1 MSMRGGIREDVISN
15 LCSGAA
21 DADYIEHF
29 GSNATASPRQSA
41 DAFGNSGCVQLSG
54 VRRAHNLHR
63 NAALT
68 AGMIYTGAAASPPL
82 WCSVPAD
89 GTHRLPKFFRSS
101 LPMTEQHIDPNLIRS
116 RLPYSPITQRPPLRL
131 PKGERVAVWT
141 IVNVE
146 NWSPDNA
153 MPRTVLPPPMGQ
165 PLLPDIPNWAWH
177 EYGMRVGFWR
187 FLEVLGARNLK
198 ASFAVN
204 GSACRV
210 YEAACK
216 AAHEAGWD
224 FIGHGFIQRPMHR
237 VADQRAAIA
246 DTIEA
251 IRSLTGKAPRGW
263 ESPGL
268 TETVET
274 LDLLAEAGI
283 EFVCDWCLDDQP
295 VRMNTKA
302 GPIVAIPYTVEVNE
316 VVMTAVQGHRSDQI

>member
-1 MSMRGGIREDVISN
+1 MTDST
-15 LCSGAA
+15 
-21 DADYIEHF
+21 F
-29 GSNATASPRQSA
+29 
-41 DAFGNSGCVQLSG
+41 
-54 VRRAHNLHR
+54 
-63 NAALT
+63 
-68 AGMIYTGAAASPPL
+68 
-82 WCSVPAD
+82 D
-89 GTHRLPKFFRSS
+89 GET
-101 LPMTEQHIDPNLIRS
+101 IRS

-146 NWSPDNA
+146 NWSPDSA

-165 PLLPDIPNWAWH
+165 PLLPDVPNWAWH

-187 FLEVLGARNLK
+187 FLEALGSRGLK

-210 YEAACK
+210 YEQACRAAM
-216 AAHEAGWD
+216 EAGWD

-237 VADQRAAIA
+237 VEDQEKAIA

-268 TETVET
+268 TETADT
-274 LDLLAEAGI
+274 LDLLAAAGI
-283 EFVCDWCLDDQP
+283 EYVCDWCLDDQP
-295 VRMNTKA
+295 VSMRTKA
-302 GPIVAIPYTVEVNE
+302 GPVVSVPYTVEIND
-316 VVMTAVQGHRSDQI
+316 VVMTAVQGHRSDEIYRRGVDQFDRLYLDGATTPRVMAISIHPFLTGVPHRIKYLEMLYDYILSHEGIAMMTGSEILDWYRSETA

>member
-1 MSMRGGIREDVISN
+1 
-15 LCSGAA
+15 
-21 DADYIEHF
+21 
-29 GSNATASPRQSA
+29 
-41 DAFGNSGCVQLSG
+41 
-54 VRRAHNLHR
+54 
-63 NAALT
+63 
-68 AGMIYTGAAASPPL
+68 
-82 WCSVPAD
+82 
-89 GTHRLPKFFRSS
+89 
-101 LPMTEQHIDPNLIRS
+101 MTEQHIDPNLIRS

-295 VRMNTKA
+295 VTMSTKA
-302 GPIVAIPYTVEVNE
+302 GPIVSIPYTVEVND
-316 VVMTAVQGHRSDQI
+316 VVMTAVQGHRSDEIYKRGVDQFDRLYLDGAKTPRVMAISIHPFLTGVPHRIKYLEMLYDYILGHEGVAMMTGSEILDWYVAQTS